1 VSKLH
6 RPQVRPGTVRRS
18 SLIGRLTRPD
28 SCPIV
33 SVVAPAGYGKTTLL
47 SQWAERSGQAFA
59 WVSLD
64 EADNDPKVLLTYIA
78 EALDEVEPISGR
90 VFDALVSPAGSVP
103 GSILP
108 RLGSAF
114 SSMHTPVVLILDDVH
129 VLHSLEC
136 RTALSMLADHVPA
149 GSRLVLAGRADPPL
163 RIARLRAE
171 GRVLEIGPGDLSLTR
186 KEASALLR
194 NMHLGLRAD
203 EVNALYQQTEGW
215 ATGLYL
221 GALYLKEGGS
231 LGPAAASFA
240 GDDRLVNEYL
250 EAELLS
256 RISPRQRAFLT
267 QTAVLERMS
276 GPLCDAVLGVRGSAG
291 TLAGLAKS
299 NLLLVP
305 LDRRGEWYRYHHLF
319 RDMLVAELHREDPES
334 IPVRYRRAAAWYERS
349 GAPDQALEYWMKAG
363 EVSAAAR
370 LVGELAVATFG
381 RGRAATAERWFR
393 WLEEHNALDR
403 YPANAILAAMLAA
416 VTGKPAEAERW
427 ARAAEHGA
435 AVTRLPDGSTSVQPW
450 LALLWTML
458 CRDGAD
464 QMRVDAELA
473 ASTMAPGSFF
483 RSTPVALLGMA
494 LLMTGDED
502 RADAAFEDAVAV
514 ARTGGIPT
522 DACISLAERAL
533 LAMNKGARERADRY
547 LSAAQ
552 SAVREHHLAEY
563 PLITIVYAA
572 AARAALQRGDRSRA
586 RAELTQAQRVRP
598 GLTYALPQ
606 LAARARIELARC
618 HLALLDVPAVQTLL
632 DEVDEILVRRP
643 QLGVLAQQAEALRA
657 ELSQVRG
664 PSAPG
669 ASALTTAELRLLPML
684 ATHLSLPEIAQEQ
697 FLSRHTIK
705 SQAVSVYRKLGAASR
720 SAAVARARE
729 LGLLEG

>member
-1 VSKLH
+1 
-6 RPQVRPGTVRRS
+6 
-18 SLIGRLTRPD
+18 
-28 SCPIV
+28 
-33 SVVAPAGYGKTTLL
+33 
-47 SQWAERSGQAFA
+47 
-59 WVSLD
+59 
-64 EADNDPKVLLTYIA
+64 
-78 EALDEVEPISGR
+78 
-90 VFDALVSPAGSVP
+90 
-103 GSILP
+103 
-108 RLGSAF
+108 
-114 SSMHTPVVLILDDVH
+114 
-129 VLHSLEC
+129 
-136 RTALSMLADHVPA
+136 
-149 GSRLVLAGRADPPL
+149 
-163 RIARLRAE
+163 
-171 GRVLEIGPGDLSLTR
+171 
-186 KEASALLR
+186 
-194 NMHLGLRAD
+194 
-203 EVNALYQQTEGW
+203 
-215 ATGLYL
+215 
-221 GALYLKEGGS
+221 
-231 LGPAAASFA
+231 
-240 GDDRLVNEYL
+240 
-250 EAELLS
+250 
-256 RISPRQRAFLT
+256 
-267 QTAVLERMS
+267 
-276 GPLCDAVLGVRGSAG
+276 
-291 TLAGLAKS
+291 
-299 NLLLVP
+299 VP

-393 WLEEHNALDR
+393 WLEEHNAMDR

-435 AVTRLPDGSTSVQPW
+435 AVTRLPDGSTSIQPW

-473 ASTMAPGSFF
+473 ASTIAPGSFF
-483 RSTPVALLGMA
+483 RSTPVVLLGMA
-494 LLMTGDED
+494 LLITGDED

-533 LAMNKGARERADRY
+533 LAMSRGAQEQADRY

-552 SAVREHHLAEY
+552 SAVLEHHLAEY

-572 AARAALQRGDRSRA
+572 AARAALHRGDRSRA

-643 QLGVLAQQAEALRA
+643 HLGVLAPQAEALRA
-657 ELSQVRG
+657 ELSQVRS

-705 SQAVSVYRKLGAASR
+705 SQAVSVYRKLGATSR